1 MKRKTVDLLKTCLAL
16 ALIMFC
22 VLLGSRA
29 TAASSGGT
37 LREFFAAHGFGGAP
51 LQRRLGNHLFVVAT
65 TNGKHTGLLID
76 TGAPFTLIDKNSA
89 ATLGLSIKS
98 TTSTAGGV
106 FGRRWERYGISKLN
120 SVSMGNCTITNVPVA
135 LDDESGINDYTGLAH
150 IDGLL
155 GAREMLKFAMV
166 IDCARQEI
174 YISPTGPNAGVSQQL
189 AVFLTG
195 RGFVRVPLRLTANRH
210 FDVPAAIN
218 GHSTR
223 LIVDTGA
230 MTTLLE
236 KEFAIKAGVVP
247 GLVGGT
253 SVVSESGG
261 HRVPISGGMVKEMQI
276 GDFKFSNAEVTM
288 APIDSAVVQS
298 RTQGE
303 ANAGLLGE
311 EYLSLN
317 FAVIDMG
324 GMALYLRHSD

>member
-1 MKRKTVDLLKTCLAL
+1 MNLLKTCLVVAL
-16 ALIMFC
+16 VTFC
-22 VLLGSRA
+22 VPPGNRA
-29 TAASSGGT
+29 RAASSGGT

-65 TNGKHTGLLID
+65 TNGKRTGLLID
-76 TGAPFTLIDKNSA
+76 TGAPLTLIDRNSA

-106 FGRRWERYGISKLN
+106 FGQRWERYGISKLN

-135 LDDESGINDYTGLAH
+135 LDDESDINDYTGLTH

-174 YISPTGPNAGVSQQL
+174 YISPTGPNSGVSQQL
-189 AVFLTG
+189 AAFLTG
-195 RGFVRVPLRLTANRH
+195 RGFVRVPMRLTASHH

-218 GHSTR
+218 GHLTR

-236 KEFAIKAGVVP
+236 KQFAVKAGVVP
-247 GLVGGT
+247 GSVGGAQ
-253 SVVSESGG
+253 VYSESGG

-276 GDFKFSNAEVTM
+276 GDFKFPNVDITM

-298 RTQGE
+298 KTQGE
-303 ANAGLLGE
+303 PNAGLLGE

-317 FAVIDMG
+317 FAVLDMG